1 MHKMKRKRNNNSP
14 SPNARSLG
22 NVPENLFRLMR
33 LPTRNLASM
42 ARVSRNV
49 RSRVQP
55 ILNMRRVPTL
65 AAREG
70 ARRALEN
77 RRRRLRQFY
86 SNYYESGVFPG
97 VFNLRNRVPGRQNIP
112 INTPNVNLRY
122 TLSDFQGLP
131 NNQRNLLI
139 NYLLGMSENNK
150 RRLNRLPFSRRRYR
164 IAEGAGLRNAERYNP
179 SRTLFSLH
187 Q

>member
-1 MHKMKRKRNNNSP
+1 MMKRKRNNNSTNEY

-22 NVPENLFRLMR
+22 NIPTNLFRL
-33 LPTRNLASM
+33 PTQNLASM

-86 SNYYESGVFPG
+86 SNYYESGAFPG
-97 VFNLRNRVPGRQNIP
+97 VFNLRNRVPGRRNIP
-112 INTPNVNLRY
+112 INTPNVNLRHM
-122 TLSDFQGLP
+122 LSDFQGLP
-131 NNQRNLLI
+131 GNQRNLLI

-150 RRLNRLPFSRRRYR
+150 RRLNRLPYSRRQYK
-164 IAEGAGLRNAERYNP
+164 IAKRAGLRNAERYNP
-179 SRTLFSLH
+179 SRGFWH
-187 Q
+187 